1 MDFAG
6 NLPRFY
12 SAQMLLHVFLFPRVT
27 RTYVL
32 GFPLCLSFHGYIY
45 IYSLAT
51 CLPHTYKWD
60 CTLYSV
66 QTVHCTLSSNYILM
80 AALEMSQFLEG
91 IDHNTDQK

>member
-1 MDFAG
+1 MPFASLKTKSQMEFAG

-32 GFPLCLSFHGYIY
+32 GFPLCLSFNGYIY

-51 CLPHTYKWD
+51 CLPHTNKWD
-60 CTLYSV
+60 CTVYSTLYTE
-66 QTVHCTLSSNYILM
+66 Q
-80 AALEMSQFLEG
+80 
-91 IDHNTDQK
+91 